1 MQRITDIQPLLDGIV
16 HWETQ
21 ETPHG
26 ADLTVAQIFRL
37 SGPGQLDFGGD
48 EFAEASREQ
57 LAPTKAHPDDS
68 YGWWRLDEGTYIA
81 RYNETVQLA
90 LDQHARL
97 DPLPRL
103 LRAGA
108 QHPSRVVNPPVG
120 TLETLLTVGA
130 SGCHI
135 KENARISRLEVFGI
149 VE

>member
-1 MQRITDIQPLLDGIV
+1 MQRIADIRPLLDGIV

-26 ADLTVAQIFRL
+26 ADLTVAEIFRL

-48 EFAEASREQ
+48 EYAEAPRER
-57 LAPTKAHPDDS
+57 LAPSKADPDDT
-68 YGWWRLDEGTYIA
+68 YGWWRLDEGTYLV
-81 RYNETVQLA
+81 RYNETIQLA
-90 LDQHARL
+90 RDQHARL

-108 QHPSRVVNPPVG
+108 QHPSRVLNPPEG

-130 SGCHI
+130 GGCHI
-135 KENARISRLEVFGI
+135 KENARLSRLKVFSI